1 MNSRGLNKGGIL
13 NLRMIPPR
21 QIVLSGGGIR
31 VCSTVGV
38 LKALE
43 ERKVL
48 RHVKHIGGV
57 SAGAW
62 LAFMVASGLKMSVIQ
77 RLIHEIDFSIIRNIT
92 PDAFLGFPENYGI
105 DDGSNLTK
113 FLESVIRVTLHI
125 DSKITFEQ
133 FQALKNTRMTFRCWA
148 TDLTERKIREFSA
161 DKTPSV
167 KIIDAL
173 RASMALPLY
182 FTPVVDPVTGNLLS
196 DGALLGNLPIH
207 HLTEDE
213 LGQTVGI
220 TFCNEKPET
229 KPDNTQLDLFGFFG
243 AIFNSLVQSR
253 NEDVKRK
260 YSHRIIEIPV
270 GSFASWNF
278 EATHAERKYL
288 YDSGY
293 NTGKGWLSNIRNG
306 SHSISRRHSV

>member
-43 ERKVL
+43 ERKIL

-62 LAFMVASGLKMSVIQ
+62 LAFMVASGLKISVIQ
-77 RLIHEIDFSIIRNIT
+77 TLIHEIDFSIIRNIT

-125 DSKITFEQ
+125 DPKITFEQ
-133 FQALKNTRMTFRCWA
+133 FQALKNTKMIFRCWA
-148 TDLTERKIREFSA
+148 TDLNDRKIKEFSA
-161 DKTPSV
+161 DKTPNF

-182 FTPVVDPVTGNLLS
+182 FTPVVDPVTGHLLS

-207 HLTEDE
+207 HLMEDE

-220 TFCNEKPET
+220 TFCNEQPET
-229 KPDNTQLDLFGFFG
+229 KPDNIQLDLFGFFG

-278 EATHAERKYL
+278 EATYDERKYL
-288 YDSGY
+288 YDTGY
-293 NTGKGWLSNIRNG
+293 NTGIKWLSNIRNG

>member
-1 MNSRGLNKGGIL
+1 MNLRGLNKETIL

-38 LKALE
+38 LKVLE
-43 ERKVL
+43 ERNMLHSV
-48 RHVKHIGGV
+48 RHIGGV

-77 RLIHEIDFSIIRNIT
+77 KIIHEVDFSIIRNIT

-125 DSKITFEQ
+125 DPRITFEQ
-133 FQALKNTRMTFRCWA
+133 FQTLKNTKMLFRCWA
-148 TDLTERKIREFSA
+148 TDLTQRKIREFSA
-161 DKTPSV
+161 DKTPGI

-182 FTPVVDPVTGNLLS
+182 FTPVIDPETGHLLS

-207 HLTEDE
+207 HLMEDE
-213 LGQTVGI
+213 LHHTLGI
-220 TFCNEKPET
+220 TFCNEYPGT
-229 KPDNTQLDLFGFFG
+229 KPDHTQLDLFGFFG

-260 YSHRIIEIPV
+260 YSHCIIEIPV

-278 EATHAERKYL
+278 EATYDERKYL

-293 NTGKGWLSNIRNG
+293 NTGKAWLSNIRNG
-306 SHSISRRHSV
+306 SQHISRRHSV